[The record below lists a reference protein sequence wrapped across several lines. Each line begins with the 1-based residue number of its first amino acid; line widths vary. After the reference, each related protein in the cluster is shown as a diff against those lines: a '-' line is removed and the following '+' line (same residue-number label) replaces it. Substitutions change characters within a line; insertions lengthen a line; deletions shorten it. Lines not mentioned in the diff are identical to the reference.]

1 MGLVQVIATILSF
14 FSPGTLYALG
24 AVVVAGFLAWVRRSG
39 VKAERARVAKQEAK
53 ARTIADE
60 IDDAV
65 AGREPAK
72 NREELKRW

>member
-1 MGLVQVIATILSF
+1 MTALILSL
-14 FSPGTLYALG
+14 FSKGTLYMVA
-24 AVVVAGFLAWVRRSG
+24 AAAVAGFLAWFRNST

-53 ARTIADE
+53 ARTIADD

>member
-1 MGLVQVIATILSF
+1 MTAILVSLALKFWPYIVGAIGL
-14 FSPGTLYALG
+14 ALG
-24 AVVVAGFLAWVRRSG
+24 AFRWRASI

-53 ARTIADE
+53 ARTIADD